1 MEKSCPIPEP
11 FSAKAGPVFFLAGL
25 FLLNFMARFILA
37 PLMPFLEQEIHITHA
52 QAGSLFLVT
61 SAGFAV
67 TQFASGFVSSRLTHR
82 KALILSIITVGI
94 ALLGLGFMRSLAGI
108 RLALIVLGLAAGLH
122 IPSALATI
130 TAMAIT
136 AMVRRQDWGKA
147 MGLHSSAPTLGL
159 VLGPLMVAALMGFLS
174 WRMLII
180 LLGVFTLILG
190 SAFLAFGKCGEFPGD
205 APKLAALKQII
216 RLPSFWLV
224 ILLLLMAVGGSV
236 GLFTVMP
243 LYLITERGMDSTS
256 ANTFLGFAQISGFV
270 AALGGG
276 WFADRVGP
284 KRAIAVLIAAGGVA
298 NIFLGI
304 SSDRWLLIFLF
315 IQPVLTGALFP
326 GLFTALSRI
335 VAPNLRSVV
344 ASVAVPIAFFGGAG
358 LFPALLGYLGQA
370 HTFGLGFVL
379 AGSLMLLGPLFALL
393 LKFVEHDQE
402 GC

>member
-1 MEKSCPIPEP
+1 
-11 FSAKAGPVFFLAGL
+11 
-25 FLLNFMARFILA
+25 
-37 PLMPFLEQEIHITHA
+37 
-52 QAGSLFLVT
+52 
-61 SAGFAV
+61 
-67 TQFASGFVSSRLTHR
+67 
-82 KALILSIITVGI
+82 
-94 ALLGLGFMRSLAGI
+94 
-108 RLALIVLGLAAGLH
+108 
-122 IPSALATI
+122 
-130 TAMAIT
+130 
-136 AMVRRQDWGKA
+136 
-147 MGLHSSAPTLGL
+147 
-159 VLGPLMVAALMGFLS
+159 MVAALMGFLS

-298 NIFLGI
+298 NIFLGL

-344 ASVAVPIAFFGGAG
+344 ASVAVPIAFFVGAG
-358 LFPALLGYLGQA
+358 LFPALLGYLGQT
-370 HTFGLGFVL
+370 HSFSLGFVL
-379 AGSLMLLGPLFALL
+379 AGSLMLLGPIFALL
-393 LKFVEHDQE
+393 LKFIEHDQE